1 MRNISKYRFS
11 SIIDLSNRVSND
23 EIHSQ
28 LKNYGYLLVKDKRI
42 DWKANEEYFD
52 LMEQYFQKR
61 ALQLEQSGKVDD
73 CFPQYKYQ
81 IGLGYE
87 NIGKPN
93 YDKESLKSMIDQPIL
108 IDRDPKWKYF
118 WPYRYDGQYNPPQW
132 VPKDFPNFERIMNKW
147 QISLLRT
154 TELVL
159 EILSLAFNEKQD
171 FFYNNMNKATHLLS
185 PIGCDLQK
193 HQINTRFSGY
203 HYDLNFITVHT
214 KSRFPGLFVWLPNGK
229 RVELRIP
236 EQTVLLQPGKL
247 FELMTGGVY
256 KAGYHEAFLT
266 EEAKRESIKQNKRWR
281 VTSTLFTMLNDDTI
295 LQTMPYFKDLSNC
308 NQAPISVKE
317 QFQKELNKLSYV

>member
-1 MRNISKYRFS
+1 MRNISRFRFS
-11 SIIDLSNRVSND
+11 MIMDLNNNIQKD
-23 EIHSQ
+23 EIHNQ
-28 LKNYGYLLVKDKRI
+28 LKNYGYLLVKDSRI

-52 LMEQYFQKR
+52 LMETYFDKR
-61 ALQLEQSGKVDD
+61 SRELEQNGKVND

-81 IGLGYE
+81 VGLGYE

-93 YDKESLKSMIDQPIL
+93 YDKESLKYMIDQPII

-118 WPYRYDGQYNPPQW
+118 WPYRYDGLYNPPKWIPQ
-132 VPKDFPNFERIMNKW
+132 DFKNFESIMNNW
-147 QISLLRT
+147 QFQLLRT
-154 TELVL
+154 TEQVL
-159 EILSLAFNEKQD
+159 EILSLAFEEEKE

-236 EQTVLLQPGKL
+236 EKTILFQPGKL
-247 FELMTGGVY
+247 FEFMTGGIY
-256 KAGYHEAFLT
+256 KAGYHEALLT
-266 EEAKRESIKQNKRWR
+266 EEAKKESIKLNKKWR
-281 VTSTLFTMLNDDTI
+281 VTSTIFIMLNDNTI
-295 LQTMPYFKDLSNC
+295 LQPMNYFKNLNI
-308 NQAPISVKE
+308 QKYEAISVKE
-317 QFQKELNKLSYV
+317 QFKKELNKLSYV